1 MRICDV
7 EAEVR
12 EVEDL
17 RQRRR
22 LDAAAGEGRRRAAAE
37 GGEEQASGSGDADD
51 DTGADADADADADAE
66 ASSGGPQQL
75 VAVSGAAPDGWQGN
89 TSCHVCSAPKPRPLL
104 SPPPIRTLRTP

>member
-1 MRICDV
+1 M
-7 EAEVR
+7 R

-51 DTGADADADADADAE
+51 DTGADADADADAE

-104 SPPPIRTLRTP
+104 SPAPPIRTLRTP